1 LVPVPTFKK
10 GFERT
15 SGSSLQ
21 DFETF
26 YKTFGPVLDLLPSHF
41 MNLGSLFLKPTS

>member
-1 LVPVPTFKK
+1 LVAVPTYKK

-21 DFETF
+21 DFEF
-26 YKTFGPVLDLLPSHF
+26 FDRTFGPVLDLLPSRF
-41 MNLGSLFLKPTS
+41 MNLGSLFLKTTS